1 MANKILNVRQTVK
14 AATAEEWQGSSLVL
28 LKNELAVDT
37 TNHIMK
43 IGDGSQTFENAA
55 IVGVSQD
62 VVNSLISE
70 GAVQTVVLS
79 SGTNPGTL
87 KLTIDGTET
96 DNIAVTGLGSAAFA
110 ETTDFATAAQGAL
123 ADAAMPKAGGTFTGA
138 VTLSGAPTEELHA
151 ATKKYVDDTVSGAIA
166 GADAMELKGTVGTG
180 GTSETLPEGPSTGDT
195 YKVISETVIPNTV
208 SYTDE
213 EVTATVGDMIVA
225 MAGGKWLLVP
235 SGDEDVTAIR
245 YSTTEQSLTTS
256 YQTGNI
262 TVGEAATKQVD
273 TTIDAASQSEK
284 LPTSK
289 AVAAFVEGKGYVTT
303 DEKVKAT
310 PNASAKAYIIGTTSA
325 EESTGTAIFNPN
337 VFVGDD
343 GSFNAP
349 KFVGAVE
356 GDVTGN
362 ADSATKLQ
370 TARDVNVGGA
380 LTATAASFDG
390 TANAT
395 INVTAVNTDY
405 LQNGADTLV
414 LDCGGAEE

>member
-1 MANKILNVRQTVK
+1 
-14 AATAEEWQGSSLVL
+14 
-28 LKNELAVDT
+28 
-37 TNHIMK
+37 
-43 IGDGSQTFENAA
+43 
-55 IVGVSQD
+55 
-62 VVNSLISE
+62 
-70 GAVQTVVLS
+70 
-79 SGTNPGTL
+79 
-87 KLTIDGTET
+87 
-96 DNIAVTGLGSAAFA
+96 
-110 ETTDFATAAQGAL
+110 
-123 ADAAMPKAGGTFTGA
+123 
-138 VTLSGAPTEELHA
+138 
-151 ATKKYVDDTVSGAIA
+151 
-166 GADAMELKGTVGTG
+166 
-180 GTSETLPEGPSTGDT
+180 
-195 YKVISETVIPNTV
+195 
-208 SYTDE
+208 
-213 EVTATVGDMIVA
+213 MIVA
-225 MAGGKWLLVP
+225 MEGGKWLLVP

-310 PNASAKAYIIGTTSA
+310 PNASAKAYVIGTTSA

-349 KFVGAVE
+349 KFVGALE
-356 GDVTGN
+356 GAVTGN